1 MIAVYVP
8 TNNLYLGNIVV
19 CPADRAT
26 FPDLTVE
33 QGVRV
38 FLTGGM
44 ALPER
49 MGDSRSGEGSRG
61 FRV

>member
-1 MIAVYVP
+1 
-8 TNNLYLGNIVV
+8 
-19 CPADRAT
+19 
-26 FPDLTVE
+26 
-33 QGVRV
+33 V

-49 MGDSRSGEGSRG
+49 LGDSRSGEGSRG